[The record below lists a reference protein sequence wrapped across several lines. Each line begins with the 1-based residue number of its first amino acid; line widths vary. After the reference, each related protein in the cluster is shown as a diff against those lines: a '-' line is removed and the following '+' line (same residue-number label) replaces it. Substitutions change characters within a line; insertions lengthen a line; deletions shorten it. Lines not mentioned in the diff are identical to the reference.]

1 MSRETFEG
9 PESISGILYLL
20 LTALCWGFVAP
31 TVKVLTVDVD
41 PYTISFFRVAL
52 ATVVFTG
59 LFVIQGG
66 DWRRIQWLSPWIIA
80 GALGRAG
87 NYVFYNT
94 GLQHTP
100 SNAATILAP
109 VQAIGTVVLARWFL
123 RENIK
128 RKWWGLTLSLVGLL
142 LIWWNG
148 KGWVILLDPRYAWG
162 NLLLV
167 LSGLASALQFTSQ
180 KVLSAKFTGLE
191 ILLPVFFLSV
201 VMTFP
206 FAWTAGGFDVVT
218 VRHYAP
224 LTWGLLLFLGFVLT
238 GGSFFFLAEGYKRC
252 EASTAVVITNSSA
265 FLTLFWSVVLLD
277 ESVSL
282 VMVGGAVLGVIGT
295 LAVIRA
301 AR

>member
-1 MSRETFEG
+1 MWV
-9 PESISGILYLL
+9 GILYLL

-31 TVKVLTVDVD
+31 TVKVLTTDVD
-41 PYTISFFRVAL
+41 PYMISFFRVAL
-52 ATVVFTG
+52 ATVVFVA
-59 LFVIQGG
+59 LFVIRDG
-66 DWRRIQWLSPWIIA
+66 DWQHIEWFSPWIIA

-123 RENIK
+123 GETIK
-128 RKWWGLTLSLVGLL
+128 RKWAGLTLSLMGLL
-142 LIWWNG
+142 LIGWNG
-148 KGWVILLDPRYAWG
+148 QAWVTLLDPRYVWG
-162 NLLLV
+162 NLLLI
-167 LSGLASALQFTSQ
+167 LSGFASALQFTSQ
-180 KVLSAKFTGLE
+180 KVLSARLTGLE
-191 ILLPVFFLSV
+191 ILLPVFFLSTM
-201 VMTFP
+201 MTFP
-206 FAWTAGGFDVVT
+206 FAGMGGGFST
-218 VRHYAP
+218 ATMRHYAP

-265 FLTLFWSVVLLD
+265 FLTLLWSAVLLN
-277 ESVSL
+277 EPVSL
-282 VMVGGAVLGVIGT
+282 MMVGGAILGVIGT